1 MNEAIQY
8 IVSHLPEVIY
18 SLTLAVLAFCGKHIW
33 HIVQEDKVT
42 QQGMQQGILTLL
54 RSSIIN
60 NYNDY
65 IERGYI
71 PVYAMENV
79 EQLYQA
85 YHALGGNGTITKLY
99 EELKALPSTPTS
111 PCNHVSCKDYDK
123 QI

>member
-8 IVSHLPEVIY
+8 IIEHIPEFIY
-18 SLTLAVLAFCGKHIW
+18 SVTLAIIAFCGKYIW
-33 HIVQEDKVT
+33 RVVKEDKLA

-54 RSSIIN
+54 RSSLIR

-65 IERGYI
+65 KERGYI

-99 EELKALPSTPTS
+99 EELKALPSTITGS
-111 PCNHVSCKDYDK
+111 CSHVSCKDYDK
-123 QI
+123 QM